1 MHGRCHAAAPTVCQ
15 SACTLRPAGDIA
27 SLVAA
32 KGVVGEVKRQRHRV
46 SAQCVLGMLGPLRG
60 SERSPAPCAPDLIQ
74 SVPRIVLRYHAVSEP
89 GQGEPL
95 CTCSLRI
102 SAKGQACVIGMHRS
116 DDVLCGS
123 LRAASQGLVWR
134 NWSCNS
140 MPSPFSGFQRA
151 SKRRTNQR
159 QYLGHAV
166 CIGALNTI
174 GYLELCVSF
183 WSCTCSSSSWPV
195 RTAVSG

>member
-15 SACTLRPAGDIA
+15 RACTLRPAGDIA

-123 LRAASQGLVWR
+123 LRAASQGLVW
-134 NWSCNS
+134 
-140 MPSPFSGFQRA
+140 
-151 SKRRTNQR
+151 K
-159 QYLGHAV
+159 
-166 CIGALNTI
+166 
-174 GYLELCVSF
+174 LELQFHAITVLRVPEGQQAQDQSEAVFRACCVHWGAQHDRLS
-183 WSCTCSSSSWPV
+183 
-195 RTAVSG
+195 